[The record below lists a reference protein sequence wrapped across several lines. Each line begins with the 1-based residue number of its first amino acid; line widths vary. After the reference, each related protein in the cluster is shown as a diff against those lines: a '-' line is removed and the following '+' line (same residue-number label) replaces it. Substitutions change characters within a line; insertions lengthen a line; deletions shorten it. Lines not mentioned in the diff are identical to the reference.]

1 MLFTIANLTVK
12 VESINTIL
20 IGREREISLNAE
32 RKFGRER
39 GERPRLS

>member
-12 VESINTIL
+12 VESNNTI
-20 IGREREISLNAE
+20 IRKREGKARLNASE

-39 GERPRLS
+39 GETHV

>member
-12 VESINTIL
+12 VESINTIFWK
-20 IGREREISLNAE
+20 REGEARLNASE

-39 GERPRLS
+39 GETCV